1 MTRVAIIGC
10 GTIANSAHGPSYQKN
25 PNAQLAYCVDILPE
39 RAKALKER
47 FGTEETVALTDYH
60 DMLSDPSLEAVSVC
74 VPNYLHAPISI
85 DCLRAGKQVLCEK
98 PASVSYALAE
108 QMAKE
113 AESLGRVLNIG
124 VVNRFNGAVNEVKRR
139 IESGELGEVY
149 HVYCSFRAHRSI
161 PGLGG
166 PFTTKDMAGGGV
178 LIDWGVH
185 YLDLINY
192 CIGAKRVLS
201 VSGQTYSKLGSP
213 MREYVYEDM
222 WAGPPDFE
230 GVYDVEE
237 FVTGLI
243 RTDKATISLNG
254 AWAQNVPDDD
264 SRFIEFL
271 GTKAG
276 IRLTYGGGFTI
287 SGAKD
292 GKLFRQT
299 PDYPKND
306 MFYDELDAFLA
317 CAKTGERIRSN
328 ASEVLITAQMMQAL
342 YDSSALGREIRL

>member
-60 DMLSDPSLEAVSVC
+60 DMLSDPSVEAVSVC

-276 IRLTYGGGFTI
+276 IRLIYGGGFTI

-306 MFYDELDAFLA
+306 MFYDELDAFLT